1 MFRNRRTLYATLGAA
16 AALLIGML
24 ILFKV
29 MGSPGDSRTRAWNYF
44 NGYVDKVNE
53 RNYDIMYYGSE
64 MGLPVEAKFR
74 RIFNFEDYTIESED
88 SPKNHVGHILILY
101 DPNDE
106 YFLTEEQAQV
116 IADLCEN
123 RGFRIVAIG
132 AGKIRM
138 LENAGIIEAGTAEKY
153 DSIMTW
159 KRDAKGK
166 MTAPGIAD
174 SNELV
179 PREVEEEIDPKYV
192 PAYALVMELGTK
204 ELYWN

>member
-1 MFRNRRTLYATLGAA
+1 
-16 AALLIGML
+16 
-24 ILFKV
+24 
-29 MGSPGDSRTRAWNYF
+29 
-44 NGYVDKVNE
+44 
-53 RNYDIMYYGSE
+53 

-116 IADLCEN
+116 IADLYEN

-138 LENAGIIEAGTAEKY
+138 LENAGVFDTGTADKY
-153 DSIMTW
+153 NSVMTW
-159 KRDAKGK
+159 RDGANGTK
-166 MTAPGIAD
+166 TAPGIAD

-204 ELYWN
+204 DLYWN

>member
-1 MFRNRRTLYATLGAA
+1 MFRHKWTWYAI
-16 AALLIGML
+16 IGGVSAL
-24 ILFKV
+24 ILFVLLAKIF
-29 MGSPGDSRTRAWNYF
+29 GTKEDRRERAWNYF
-44 NGYVDKVNE
+44 NDYVEKVND

-116 IADLCEN
+116 IADLYEN

-132 AGKIRM
+132 DGKIRM
-138 LENAGIIEAGTAEKY
+138 LENAGVFDTGTADKY
-153 DSIMTW
+153 NSVMTW
-159 KRDAKGK
+159 RNGANGSKS
-166 MTAPGIAD
+166 APGIAD

-204 ELYWN
+204 DLYWN